1 MVRSLNSIA
10 QLLDAIT
17 KDYID
22 EVIQLLST
30 NSGLLDE
37 AERATEG
44 GNPLL
49 ITACE
54 HGSLRVAAELGRR
67 KPELLSAKNQDG
79 YTAMHLA
86 SFRGC
91 VREIKVL
98 AELGSQVCLVEDN
111 ESMIPLHIV
120 SMRGNE
126 EAIRVLVDA
135 CPESLQRLTHQ
146 HETALHLAL
155 KGEHWTAFQVLFQ
168 EVTKFQLENLLNRKD
183 HEGNTVLHIATSKMS
198 IRVVN
203 LLLPDNHP
211 SPRVLSVNSM
221 NKNGQTALDV
231 YYQNPHNVTPRE
243 IQIGHILR
251 QAGATDGRF
260 LRLPEKQPEA
270 SRRALNQ
277 PRPQS
282 FRRRLLLWPWQLE
295 TRNMLLVVLIMIVGT
310 AFTVIC
316 NLPRGLDEEKA
327 TKTTFYF
334 IGVISGQLPTIFYL
348 MLFNTV
354 GVFSSLLIMGI
365 LIWSLPFGAVLL
377 LVVITTFIV
386 YVLVMDKTLPK
397 FSVRI
402 GSSNISSSRFLWLSA
417 LTFIFSGALVFTASK
432 YVFWRM
438 KSKSGTIDQIR
449 TEQV

>member
-1 MVRSLNSIA
+1 MVPSLNSIA

-54 HGSLRVAAELGRR
+54 HGSLHVAAELGRR

-155 KGEHWTAFQVLFQ
+155 KGDQHWTAFQ
-168 EVTKFQLENLLNRKD
+168 
-183 HEGNTVLHIATSKMS
+183 
-198 IRVVN
+198 VVN
-203 LLLPDNHP
+203 LLLPDNCP
-211 SPRVLSVNSM
+211 SPRVLSVNSL

-243 IQIGHILR
+243 IQIERILR
-251 QAGATDGRF
+251 QAGATEGRF

-277 PRPQS
+277 PRPRS

-310 AFTVIC
+310 SFTVIC

-348 MLFNTV
+348 MFFNTV
-354 GVFSSLLIMGI
+354 GVFSSILIMGI
-365 LIWSLPFGAVLL
+365 LLLSLPLGAVLL
-377 LVVITTFIV
+377 LVVSTMFVV
-386 YVLVMDKTLPK
+386 YVLIMDKTLPK
-397 FSVRI
+397 FDVKI
-402 GSSNISSSRFLWLSA
+402 GSSNISSSRFVWLSA
-417 LTFIFSGALVFTASK
+417 VTFIFSGALVFTASK

-438 KSKSGTIDQIR
+438 KSKSETINHM
-449 TEQV
+449 EQV